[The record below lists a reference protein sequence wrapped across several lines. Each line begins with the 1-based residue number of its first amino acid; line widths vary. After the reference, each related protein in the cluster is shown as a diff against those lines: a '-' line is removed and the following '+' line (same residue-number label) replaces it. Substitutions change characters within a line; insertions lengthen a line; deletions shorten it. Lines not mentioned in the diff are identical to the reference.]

1 MQLGKL
7 ERIFQNIWEHDG
19 DTRKKA
25 RPYQNNFQ
33 KYSFWSMLLLF
44 ILAVT
49 VAISTKFIGPFS
61 WQKLTALVLV
71 ALSQVSALLYQLS
84 FIFEGFKILNE
95 PTRHF
100 LEPVTQSSA
109 KDYDLA
115 LSLSRF
121 DETQLEYAK
130 NRLLLECEQMKSRVN
145 ILVGAIDKVGILPVA
160 VTWVLAAYK
169 YFDKGTLFFSEV
181 DWLVYGLMGIY
192 IVAVPILFFIH
203 KLQRYILV
211 VETTLNIKK
220 ANKALQP
227 TPKNGAAEF

>member
-1 MQLGKL
+1 MGKL

-19 DTRKKA
+19 DTREKA
-25 RPYQNNFQ
+25 RPYQNKFQ
-33 KYSFWSMLLLF
+33 KYSFWAMILLF
-44 ILAVT
+44 ILAIT
-49 VAISTKFIGPFS
+49 VAISTKFIGLFS
-61 WQKLTALVLV
+61 WQKLTALMFV

-84 FIFEGFKILNE
+84 FIFEGFKILKE

-100 LEPVTQSSA
+100 LEPVTKSSA
-109 KDYDLA
+109 HDYDLA

-121 DETQLEYAK
+121 DVAQLEYAK

-160 VTWVLAAYK
+160 VTWFLAAYK
-169 YFDKGTLFFSEV
+169 YFDKGALVFSEV

-192 IVAVPILFFIH
+192 IVAVPILFFIQ

-211 VETTLNIKK
+211 IETTLNIKT
-220 ANKALQP
+220 NKGLVPSRGTRARD
-227 TPKNGAAEF
+227 